1 MLTIVGR
8 HIGIFIDGNA
18 VDKFNFGVNTVLR
31 KITCFFLL
39 LFAVPNIYVDA
50 CRAYLRA
57 LGSVVCCSVFLMRL
71 IYPTSKKEKKIPAKF
86 KRKTNCDISF
96 MGCSALSHV
105 LKS

>member
-71 IYPTSKKEKKIPAKF
+71 IYPTSKKEKKKF
-86 KRKTNCDISF
+86 PQSSKEKQTVTFHSWVAVPLVMF
-96 MGCSALSHV
+96 
-105 LKS
+105 